1 MNSKILGLSKG
12 KMKPII
18 ELPNQLKCV
27 LLMSFFLIVKKY
39 YLFLNY
45 EIEWSLEIDPHVNGQ
60 LTLGIATEEL
70 YVENISILTNLA
82 ESVIH
87 VKKVKFNS
95 FVVVVQSLSHV

>member
-12 KMKPII
+12 KMKPVI

-45 EIEWSLEIDPHVNGQ
+45 EIEW
-60 LTLGIATEEL
+60 
-70 YVENISILTNLA
+70 
-82 ESVIH
+82 
-87 VKKVKFNS
+87 
-95 FVVVVQSLSHV
+95 